1 MAFDPRGTNYAAMLS
16 QRAQAD
22 RGLTEAK
29 RRRGERDRQARIKKS
44 GERSGLQKLV
54 SAGVRGAAAYY
65 TGGMSEQMGMGG
77 AIDSAMLGTDSEGR
91 AVRNEYGDLVGT
103 GAAVYQAGK
112 SMKDAKLAKQDAR
125 FDELRG
131 RRMENVQMLFDAGM
145 PKEAM
150 KAQREIENMEG
161 DYMGK
166 RKGMEGGWNP
176 FAHSDEDYS
185 ALQPQQMSREDRAS
199 ARMRKHGEWDYEMGE
214 GGQSTADLKKQYG
227 QYGAGQQPQ
236 TGGGTSLPP
245 PASAVQGPNI
255 AKMVDRQ
262 AKAKK
267 KQSEEREDNR
277 ERLTQEKFSPQSEA
291 EAKRGSRVF
300 VPPEARM
307 DVRS

>member
-1 MAFDPRGTNYAAMLS
+1 MAFNPSGTNYAGFQS
-16 QRAQAD
+16 SRDRAREGTTRALKAQ
-22 RGLTEAK
+22 
-29 RRRGERDRQARIKKS
+29 GERERQARIKKS
-44 GERSGLQKLV
+44 GERSGLQKLI
-54 SAGVRGAAAYY
+54 SAGLRGAAAYY
-65 TGGMSEQMGMGG
+65 TGGLSETMGG
-77 AIDSAMLGTDSEGR
+77 GQMIDSAMLGTDSEGR
-91 AVRNEYGDLVGT
+91 AVRNEYGDLVGA
-103 GAAVYQAGK
+103 GASIYQAGK
-112 SMKDAKLAKQDAR
+112 SMKDAKLAKQDAK
-125 FDELRG
+125 FDKLRG

-161 DYMGK
+161 DYISK

-236 TGGGTSLPP
+236 TREGTSLPP
-245 PASAVQGPNI
+245 PAGAVQGPNI
-255 AKMVDRQ
+255 ADMVDRQ
-262 AKAKK
+262 AMAKK
-267 KQSEEREDNR
+267 KRDEEKEGDREK
-277 ERLTQEKFSPQSEA
+277 LVQEQFSPQSEA

-307 DVRS
+307 DVRY

>member
-1 MAFDPRGTNYAAMLS
+1 
-16 QRAQAD
+16 
-22 RGLTEAK
+22 
-29 RRRGERDRQARIKKS
+29 
-44 GERSGLQKLV
+44 
-54 SAGVRGAAAYY
+54 
-65 TGGMSEQMGMGG
+65 
-77 AIDSAMLGTDSEGR
+77 
-91 AVRNEYGDLVGT
+91 
-103 GAAVYQAGK
+103 
-112 SMKDAKLAKQDAR
+112 
-125 FDELRG
+125 
-131 RRMENVQMLFDAGM
+131 MLFDAGM

>member
-29 RRRGERDRQARIKKS
+29 RRRGDRDRQARIKKS

-185 ALQPQQMSREDRAS
+185 ALQPQQMSRGDRAS

>member
-1 MAFDPRGTNYAAMLS
+1 MAFNPGATNYHLDIK
-16 QRAQAD
+16 QRSLD
-22 RGLTEAK
+22 KTTDAK
-29 RRRGERDRQARIKKS
+29 RREAESARERRIRES
-44 GERSGLQKLV
+44 GQRSTLQKGL
-54 SAGVRGAAAYY
+54 SAIARGAAAYY
-65 TGGMSEQMGMGG
+65 TGGLSETMGG
-77 AIDSAMLGTDSEGR
+77 GKMIDAAMLGTDSEGR
-91 AVRNEYGDLVGT
+91 AVRNEYGDLVGA
-103 GAAVYQAGK
+103 GASIYQAGK
-112 SMKDAKLAKQDAR
+112 SMQDMKLAKQDAR
-125 FDELRG
+125 FDKLRS

-150 KAQREIENMEG
+150 AAQREIENMEG

-166 RKGMEGGWNP
+166 RKGMEGANP
-176 FAHSDEDYS
+176 FQYSDEDYS
-185 ALQPQQMSREDRAS
+185 SLQPQQMSREDRAT
-199 ARMRKHGEWDYEMGE
+199 ARMRQHGKWDYEMGE